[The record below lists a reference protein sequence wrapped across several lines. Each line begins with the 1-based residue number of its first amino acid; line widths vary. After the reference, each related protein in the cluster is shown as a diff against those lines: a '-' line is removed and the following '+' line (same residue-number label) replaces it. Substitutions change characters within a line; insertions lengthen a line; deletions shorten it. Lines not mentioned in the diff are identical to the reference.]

1 MKITQFGED
10 KVTGIKRAIG
20 VLEDVEDEL
29 IKSIDEGRM
38 SPAKRAAT
46 RFLQFLKDKRMT
58 IQELSALP
66 KDKQKSIKQE
76 FLDMF

>member
-10 KVTGIKRAIG
+10 KVTGIKTAIG
-20 VLEDVEDEL
+20 VLEDAEDEL
-29 IKSIDEGRM
+29 IKSIDESRM